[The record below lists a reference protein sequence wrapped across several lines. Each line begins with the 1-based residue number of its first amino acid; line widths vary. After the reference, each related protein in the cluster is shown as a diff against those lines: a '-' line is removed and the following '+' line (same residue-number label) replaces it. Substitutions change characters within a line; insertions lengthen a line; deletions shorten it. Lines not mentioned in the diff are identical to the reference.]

1 MKKRNLIVAVVLIG
15 TALGLGRAVYSR
27 LQEETVPGRRGGGPR
42 AAPVEVAPIT
52 IGPMERRR
60 TFSGTLE
67 PRAQMVVAP
76 KVSGRIERLAVDIG
90 DTVTRG
96 QVVAEL
102 DNDEYVQ
109 AVAQAE
115 AELAVARA
123 NRTAARSA
131 LEIAD
136 RELNRVEKLRRKGIS
151 SESQFD
157 QAKADQLARTAR
169 LAVARAEVTKAEAFL
184 ESARIRLGY
193 TRVAA
198 GWTGGDDRRVVAER
212 FVDEGD
218 TVAANAGLL
227 SIVEIDPITAVVF
240 VTEKDYARLNDG
252 QPVFLATDAYP
263 DEIFQGRIA
272 RVAPIFRQATRQ
284 ARVELTIENGDRR
297 LKPGMFV
304 QAAVVLERIPDAV
317 IVPFEALTTRN
328 DRTGL
333 FVVNEDGRS
342 VAWREVETGI
352 RNQDRVQVTGEGLS
366 GRVVVLGQQ
375 LVEDGSPITIP
386 DTGSETVLTDR
397 KG

>member
-1 MKKRNLIVAVVLIG
+1 MKKRNLILAVILIG
-15 TALGLGRAVYSR
+15 TALGLGSAVYSR
-27 LQEETVPGRRGGGPR
+27 LQEETGPERRGGGPR

-52 IGPMERRR
+52 VGPMEWRR

-67 PRAQMVVAP
+67 PKAQMVVAP

-102 DNDEYVQ
+102 DNAEYVQ
-109 AVAQAE
+109 AVAQAD

-123 NRTAARSA
+123 NRTEAQSA

-136 RELNRVEKLRRKGIS
+136 RELNRVEKLRQKGIS

-157 QAKADQLARTAR
+157 QAKSDQLARTAR

-184 ESARIRLGY
+184 ESARIRQGY

-198 GWTGGDDRRVVAER
+198 GWTGGNDRRVVAER
-212 FVDEGD
+212 LVDEGD

-240 VTEKDYARLNDG
+240 VTEKDYARLNEG

-272 RVAPIFRQATRQ
+272 RIAPVFRRATRQ
-284 ARVELTIENGDRR
+284 ARVELTIRNGDRR

-304 QAAVVLERIPDAV
+304 QAAVVLERVPDAV

-333 FVVNEDGRS
+333 FVVDEEEQS
-342 VAWREVETGI
+342 VTWREVEIGI

-375 LVEDGSPITIP
+375 LVEDGSSITIP
-386 DTGSETVLTDR
+386 DTGSDTALTDR
-397 KG
+397 EG